1 MHMHLYMASDLPL
14 HMHLYMASDLHCTC
28 TYTWRPISIAHAPVH
43 VVRSPLHMHVYMA
56 SDLRCQEG
64 VHPLWL
70 VVHVHCLLERAKKGY
85 TLVNSRLTLGD
96 ISVGVQPTLSALQVL
111 LSRARHH

>member
-14 HMHLYMASDLHCTC
+14 HMHLYMS
-28 TYTWRPISIAHAPVH
+28 
-43 VVRSPLHMHVYMA
+43 

-70 VVHVHCLLERAKKGY
+70 VVHVHRLLERAKKGY
-85 TLVNSRLTLGD
+85 TLS
-96 ISVGVQPTLSALQVL
+96 
-111 LSRARHH
+111 